1 MLEIENLLHRVE
13 RNPGGNDDR
22 NAFLRR
28 ARVDCCRQVHPGR
41 ENTAIVELE
50 NTEQAIKLLRDRLTE
65 RDVVLI
71 KGSRGMQMDR
81 IVSALEDVA

>member
-1 MLEIENLLHRVE
+1 VRAAEVVDELITVGERGRMIAAAAHRA
-13 RNPGGNDDR
+13 GLKG
-22 NAFLRR
+22 
-28 ARVDCCRQVHPGR
+28 
-41 ENTAIVELE
+41 TAIVELE